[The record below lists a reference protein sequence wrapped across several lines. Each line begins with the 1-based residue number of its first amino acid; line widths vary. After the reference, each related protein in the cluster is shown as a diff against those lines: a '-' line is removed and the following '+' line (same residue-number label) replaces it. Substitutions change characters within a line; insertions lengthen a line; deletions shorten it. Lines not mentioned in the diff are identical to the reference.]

1 MKRAIL
7 FLLITTY
14 IFAACKNNGNRSH
27 NHEDEHQHEVHD
39 EDEHDEHE
47 HKAVNFQLTQ
57 YNSNLELFIDQ
68 EPFIAGHTSKFLAH
82 ITKLAD
88 FKPLQ
93 KGAVTAS
100 LIVGGKEIRQK
111 LEKPTR
117 DGIYIFQLQ
126 PEITGK
132 GKLVFDIQ
140 TADTTYLVTINNIE
154 VFADEHEAMHKA
166 EAAMTNSATATTF
179 TKEQSWKVNFATTQ
193 PKTEPFGEVIKTV
206 AHVQSAQGEEVIL
219 TAKTNGIITF
229 KKSNLTEGMP
239 VSPNHILCSI
249 SGEAFADNNPQVR
262 LNEAKNN
269 FEKAE
274 ADYKRKSELTK
285 DKIVS
290 EKELLDSKNEYE
302 NAAIIYRNL
311 KKNFGKGGQNIS
323 RPINGFIKHIYIS
336 DKQYV
341 EAGAPLL
348 VISQNKNLYLKA
360 EVQQKYAG
368 SLPFVF
374 SATIKTAEN
383 KIYSLE
389 ELNGKIIS
397 FSKNVS
403 DESYLIPVTLQVENR
418 EGIVPGS
425 FIEINL
431 KTKSNKTALTVPN
444 TALIEEQGNY
454 FVFVQLT
461 PEKFDKREVAIGN
474 SDGIKTEILSGI
486 TGADRIVSRGA
497 ILVKLAAV
505 SNSLDPH
512 AGHIH

>member
-7 FLLITTY
+7 FLIITTY
-14 IFAACKNNGNRSH
+14 IFAACKNNGNTSH

-39 EDEHDEHE
+39 EDEHDHEHE
-47 HKAVNFQLTQ
+47 AVNFQLTQ
-57 YNSNLELFIDQ
+57 YNSDLELFVDL

-82 ITKLAD
+82 ITKLTD

-93 KGAVTAS
+93 KGTVTAN
-100 LIVGGKEIRQK
+100 LIVGDKKISQK

-126 PEITGK
+126 PETKGV
-132 GKLVFDIQ
+132 GKLVFNIQ
-140 TADTTYLVTINNIE
+140 TTDTTYTVTINNVE
-154 VFADEHEAMHKA
+154 VFTDEHDAMHKA
-166 EAAMTNSATATTF
+166 EKTKINSPNAITF
-179 TKEQSWKVNFATTQ
+179 TKEQSWKINFATRKPQ
-193 PKTEPFGEVIKTV
+193 TEPFGEVIKTV
-206 AHVQSAQGEEVIL
+206 AHVQSAQGEEIIL
-219 TAKTNGIITF
+219 TAKTDGIVTF
-229 KKSNLTEGMP
+229 RKNILTEGMP
-239 VSPNHILCSI
+239 VSPNTILCTV

-274 ADYKRKSELTK
+274 ADYKRKSELAK

-302 NAAIIYRNL
+302 NAAIIYQNL
-311 KKNFGKGGQNIS
+311 KKNFGEGGQNIS
-323 RPINGFIKHIYIS
+323 SPVNGFIKHIYIS
-336 DKQYV
+336 DKQFV

-348 VISQNKNLYLKA
+348 IITQNKNLYLKA

-383 KIYSLE
+383 KVYSLE
-389 ELNGKIIS
+389 ELNGKIVS

-403 DESYLIPVTLQVENR
+403 DESYLIPVTLQIENR

-431 KTKSNKTALTVPN
+431 KTKTNKAALTVPN

-454 FVFVQLT
+454 SVFVQLT
-461 PEKFDKREVAIGN
+461 PEKFEKREITIGN

-486 TGADRIVSRGA
+486 SSGDRIVTRGA
-497 ILVKLAAV
+497 VLVKLAAV